1 MVAVTRILP
10 RRAGLALV
18 GAAALMLAGMPTG
31 VAADS
36 TSSTSAQVDSLW
48 NQPQGARVDSA
59 FYIVQSWWDGLT
71 RGTQRDPRQRGLQ
84 ELAQANEDLLN
95 AYTLLQE
102 QQADPGPHPVALID
116 PMLSGVYGFISG
128 VHVKA
133 PIGSVLGWMNQG
145 LVHLEG
151 RGSTDDIIKSLLRDY
166 QRQQAAAG
174 RDLAPG
180 PDDAVLT
187 ANGARQSAM
196 LIKIAD
202 VASSNAED
210 GALVANVTAPTAQPA
225 PKATKPDATHGKS
238 DASHGK
244 SGAHPKAK
252 P

>member
-18 GAAALMLAGMPTG
+18 GAAALMLAGMPIG

-36 TSSTSAQVDSLW
+36 TSTTSAQVDALW

-59 FYIVQSWWDGLT
+59 FYIVQSWWDGVT

-102 QQADPGPHPVALID
+102 QRNDPGPHPVALVD
-116 PMLSGVYGFISG
+116 PMLSGAYGFISG

-151 RGSTDDIIKSLLRDY
+151 RGSLDDILKSLLRDY
-166 QRQQAAAG
+166 QKQQAAAS

-180 PDDAVLT
+180 PDGVVLT
-187 ANGARQSAM
+187 ANGPRQSAM
-196 LIKIAD
+196 LLKIAD
-202 VASSNAED
+202 VASSNAD
-210 GALVANVTAPTAQPA
+210 DNALVADVTAPPAQPA
-225 PKATKPDATHGKS
+225 PKAAKPDATHGKS
-238 DASHGK
+238 DAAHGK
-244 SGAHPKAK
+244 PSAHPKGK

>member
-18 GAAALMLAGMPTG
+18 GAAALMMAAMPG

-36 TSSTSAQVDSLW
+36 TPSTSAQVDSLW

-59 FYIVQSWWDGLT
+59 VYIVQSWWDGLT

-102 QQADPGPHPVALID
+102 QRDDPGPHPVAVID
-116 PMLSGVYGFISG
+116 PMLSGAYGFISG

-133 PIGSVLGWMNQG
+133 PIGSVLGWINQG

-151 RGSTDDIIKSLLRDY
+151 RGSTDDILKSLLRDY
-166 QRQQAAAG
+166 QKQQVAAG

-180 PDDAVLT
+180 PDSAVLT
-187 ANGARQSAM
+187 ANGSRQSAM
-196 LIKIAD
+196 LLKIAD
-202 VASSNAED
+202 VASSNADD
-210 GALVANVTAPTAQPA
+210 GALVADVTAPPA
-225 PKATKPDATHGKS
+225 PGPAGSAGSEGREARRNPWQE
-238 DASHGK
+238 
-244 SGAHPKAK
+244 
-252 P
+252 

>member
-102 QQADPGPHPVALID
+102 QQADPGPHRAGIVEHID
-116 PMLSGVYGFISG
+116 TGD
-128 VHVKA
+128 
-133 PIGSVLGWMNQG
+133 LGD
-145 LVHLEG
+145 
-151 RGSTDDIIKSLLRDY
+151 T
-166 QRQQAAAG
+166 
-174 RDLAPG
+174 
-180 PDDAVLT
+180 
-187 ANGARQSAM
+187 
-196 LIKIAD
+196 
-202 VASSNAED
+202 
-210 GALVANVTAPTAQPA
+210 
-225 PKATKPDATHGKS
+225 
-238 DASHGK
+238 
-244 SGAHPKAK
+244 
-252 P
+252 